1 MTFCLL
7 LLSLWESVVQCS
19 VFCCTLLYVHSSFAI
34 ILMSIRELVAL
45 HIVFPILVSRDG
57 YVALPRGA
65 MSLPAVCDCGI
76 SRSYSLTMFVGQTM
90 K

>member
-7 LLSLWESVVQCS
+7 QLSLWESVVQCS
-19 VFCCTLLYVHSSFAI
+19 VFSCTLLYVHSSFVI
-34 ILMSIRELVAL
+34 ILMGIREQVAL

-57 YVALPRGA
+57 YVALPRGV

-76 SRSYSLTMFVGQTM
+76 SRSYSLTMFAGQTM